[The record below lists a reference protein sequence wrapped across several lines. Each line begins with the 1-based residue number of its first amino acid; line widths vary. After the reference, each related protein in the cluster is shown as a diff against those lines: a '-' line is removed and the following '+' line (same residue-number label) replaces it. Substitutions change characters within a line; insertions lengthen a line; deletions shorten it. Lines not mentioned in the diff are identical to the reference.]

1 MLMPLKSMQ
10 RVDNRSSQMAA
21 VGIVSGLSSS
31 SSHSGIIVSGVLL

>member
-10 RVDNRSSQMAA
+10 RVDNLSSQMAA
-21 VGIVSGLSSS
+21 VGIVNGLSSS